1 MLMEDKSRA
10 GACLLIT
17 NQRGFEY
24 WPDRE
29 VSYVMPKEKSILCH
43 LLVQR
48 TPDPHLETTS
58 CSQCVL

>member
-29 VSYVMPKEKSILCH
+29 VSYVMPKEKKYIVSSAGPKD
-43 LLVQR
+43 
-48 TPDPHLETTS
+48 T
-58 CSQCVL
+58 